1 MSVSPDGDAVP
12 DPGSGSGAGSN
23 PITIDPGKGWLL
35 RLPVPREVVGKLG
48 GPARLGE
55 RLRPIMDTK
64 LDQFGPLTPDARDQ
78 LASAYDD
85 LFQQLAAIPAER
97 RASGETGS
105 GETAG
110 PGHPIDVD
118 PHQGRSV
125 TLPMPEQV
133 LGKLGGASRVGE
145 RLRPILDG
153 PAVADG
159 ALTPDARDQLA
170 SAYGEVL
177 QHLTAASRRAGQR

>member
-1 MSVSPDGDAVP
+1 M
-12 DPGSGSGAGSN
+12 
-23 PITIDPGKGWLL
+23 
-35 RLPVPREVVGKLG
+35 PREVLGKLG
-48 GPARLGE
+48 GPAQLGE

-64 LDQFGPLTPDARDQ
+64 LDQFGPLTPDSRDK

-85 LFQQLAAIPAER
+85 LFQQLAAIPTER
-97 RASGETGS
+97 QDSGETDS
-105 GETAG
+105 GETDSGKTDSGKTVG

-118 PHQGRSV
+118 PHKGRSV
-125 TLPMPEQV
+125 TLPVPEQV

-145 RLRPILDG
+145 RLQPILDA

-159 ALTPDARDQLA
+159 ALTPDARDKLA

-177 QHLTAASRRAGQR
+177 EHLAAASRRAGQR